1 MCKHPQ
7 KVFGKSLTRT
17 CAIRDNPLQEIEDSR
32 AAEHD
37 ARNDDP
43 GKHDASEDGE
53 KRVSELYP
61 EYECCRAP
69 GPCARDR
76 QGNRHEEEEREGA
89 VPLEFSVVP
98 VVCARK

>member
-1 MCKHPQ
+1 MQ
-7 KVFGKSLTRT
+7 SRRQEEE
-17 CAIRDNPLQEIEDSR
+17 IRDDPLQVIEDSH

-43 GKHDASEDGE
+43 GKHDASKDGE

-61 EYECCRAP
+61 EYECRRAP
-69 GPCARDR
+69 GPCACDR
-76 QGNRHEEEEREGA
+76 QGNRHEEEKCDGA
-89 VPLEFSVVP
+89 VFLKFSVVP